1 VLQVLQEQTV
11 PQVLL
16 APKEFKVLQ
25 DQPVPQAL
33 LVLLAP
39 LVLKEFKVL
48 LVYYQVAQ
56 RQEIRPIG
64 MVRNGW

>member
-1 VLQVLQEQTV
+1 V

-33 LVLLAP
+33 LVQLAP
-39 LVLKEFKVL
+39 LVLKAFKVQQ
-48 LVYYQVAQ
+48 VY
-56 RQEIRPIG
+56 
-64 MVRNGW
+64 